1 MACFKIHTKVLKSE
15 CGNISQEVKNLNTY
29 VNEINAIA
37 TDISLGHST
46 ASIKKTLQNISTDIK
61 TGSTNIALFSSK
73 LNDIIVEYET
83 TEARIIQNNTTPN
96 TIADTSGN
104 EKNSESPDEAVSEDD
119 ELKEMIWTI
128 LSFIPGLN
136 CIADIR
142 QIFKDLK
149 KVLDGDTPTVSE
161 IMGILMDVAFL
172 AMDSVSALALAK
184 NIGKGIKA
192 AKLASTAAKDAS
204 QKAAK
209 AAKAAEKAASKT
221 GKTVAKTKA
230 AKKAA
235 KAANKAENAAKKA
248 EAAKKASKTA
258 KKEAAKNAIK
268 ETMKATADNVKDE
281 YVPSPDNNY
290 IPGAIQED
298 ARDQMIG

>member
-1 MACFKIHTKVLKSE
+1 ML
-15 CGNISQEVKNLNTY
+15 
-29 VNEINAIA
+29 
-37 TDISLGHST
+37 
-46 ASIKKTLQNISTDIK
+46 
-61 TGSTNIALFSSK
+61 SSK
-73 LNDIIVEYET
+73 LNDIIIQYET
-83 TEARIIQNNTTPN
+83 TEAKIMQNNVTPN
-96 TIADTSGN
+96 TIADKPEN
-104 EKNSESPDEAVSEDD
+104 EKNSEPPDEAVSEDD
-119 ELKEMIWTI
+119 ELEEMLWTI

-142 QIFKDLK
+142 QLIKDLK

-172 AMDSVSALALAK
+172 AMDFVSVLALAK

-248 EAAKKASKTA
+248 EAAKNASKTA

-268 ETMKATADNVKDE
+268 ETTRATADNVKDK
-281 YVPSPDNNY
+281 YIPSPDNGY
-290 IPGAIQED
+290 IPGAILED